1 MAPKEIN
8 KFLPMVQNILSLP
21 YENIWSTYDKKA
33 DVLYINFKKPS
44 HADDSEL
51 TNENIIIR
59 YENEKVVGLTI
70 LNASKNKKNLKC

>member
-1 MAPKEIN
+1 MAPKEID

-21 YENIWSTYDKKA
+21 YENVWSTYDKKA
-33 DVLYINFKKPS
+33 DVLYVNFKKPS

-59 YENEKVVGLTI
+59 YENDKIVGLTI